1 MLNGFAMNLHQ
12 SSNDR
17 QRLWKRIGDDF
28 RQACLLRR
36 EGKADEA
43 AEILDKKLPE
53 TIAAWSR
60 VSGLRDVERRERLN
74 ELFEREQRRVDD
86 IWLSQQIIMRQM
98 RDILIPSLCMQVVEE
113 VREVM
118 EFQAEHLGEML
129 EKVSRPPTPISTPA
143 PVRTEQ
149 PVPAASRIVPL
160 PKIAAAERRSPV
172 PSFDDLPLII
182 DELINSEFDIPS
194 SGSRMAALV

>member
-1 MLNGFAMNLHQ
+1 MNLNQ
-12 SSNDR
+12 DR

-43 AEILDKKLPE
+43 ADILDKKLPE

-60 VSGLRDVERRERLN
+60 VSGLRDGERRERLN

-98 RDILIPSLCMQVVEE
+98 RDILIPSLCMQVAEE

-118 EFQAEHLGEML
+118 EFQAEQLGEML
-129 EKVSRPPTPISTPA
+129 EKVSRPPA
-143 PVRTEQ
+143 
-149 PVPAASRIVPL
+149 PVPAPTPVRAEQLAPTESRIVSL
-160 PKIAAAERRSPV
+160 PKITTTERRASV

-182 DELINSEFDIPS
+182 DELINNEMGIPS
-194 SGSRMAALV
+194 AGSRMAALV

>member
-1 MLNGFAMNLHQ
+1 MNLNQ

-17 QRLWKRIGDDF
+17 QRLWKRIADDF

-36 EGKADEA
+36 EGKANEA

-60 VSGLRDVERRERLN
+60 ISGIRDVERRERLN
-74 ELFEREQRRVDD
+74 DLFEREQRRVDD
-86 IWLSQQIIMRQM
+86 IWLSQQIVMRQM
-98 RDILIPSLCMQVVEE
+98 RDILIPSLCMQVAEE

-118 EFQAEHLGEML
+118 EFQAEQLGEML
-129 EKVSRPPTPISTPA
+129 EKVSRPPA
-143 PVRTEQ
+143 
-149 PVPAASRIVPL
+149 PVPAPTSVRAGQPTPAESRIVPL
-160 PKIAAAERRSPV
+160 PKITTTERRAGV

-182 DELINSEFDIPS
+182 DELISNETSIAS
-194 SGSRMAALV
+194 AGLRMVALV